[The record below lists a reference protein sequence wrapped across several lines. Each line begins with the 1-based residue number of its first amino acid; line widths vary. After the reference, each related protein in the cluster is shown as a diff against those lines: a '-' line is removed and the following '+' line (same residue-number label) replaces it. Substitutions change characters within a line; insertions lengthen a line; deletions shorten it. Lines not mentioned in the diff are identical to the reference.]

1 MLSKQ
6 SLRALFVCGA
16 GLALAGF
23 SAAQNPAKVG
33 IINLQR
39 ALVETAEIKK
49 AQVEMESK
57 FRPRSA
63 EMEKVQK
70 ELQDI
75 QSQLESGKLNPQGQQ
90 ELTAR
95 GQRRQRELQ
104 RMQEDLQGDVERERT
119 DVLQRAGQRMTEVVK
134 KIAEEKGLDVVVDA
148 ANTVFFRPTLDIT
161 TEAIAA
167 YDKAY
172 PAK

>member
-16 GLALAGF
+16 GLAFAGF
-23 SAAQNPAKVG
+23 ASAQTAAKVA

-49 AQVEMESK
+49 AKVEMEAR
-57 FRPRSA
+57 FRPRQA
-63 EMEKVQK
+63 DMEKLQK

-75 QSQLESGKLNPQGQQ
+75 QSQLQGGKLNPQGEQ

-95 GQRRQRELQ
+95 GQRRQREMQ
-104 RMQEDLQGDVERERT
+104 RLQEDLQGDVERERT
-119 DVLQRAGQRMTEVVK
+119 DVLRRASERMAEVVK
-134 KIAEEKGLDVVVDA
+134 KIADERALDVVVDA
-148 ANTVFFRPTLDIT
+148 ANTIYFRPTLDIT
-161 TEAIAA
+161 TEAVAA